1 MTREEFSNSFDTQ
14 LNSFAHAAQ
23 FGNAH
28 AAVDIALNEHEKS
41 LFLTQA
47 QEEEVLSLYTGKNA
61 AGEGFEQTEEIR
73 RYLSTLIKEAEL
85 PPLEASEAHDDEPAV
100 VLPKGMETYSK
111 FFKLPTDLWFITYE
125 AALLTNDSCNNKLDV
140 YPVRQDEYHKLR
152 KNPFRGANNRRALR
166 LDLSEGNVEIIS
178 TKGVTSYYV
187 RYLRKLNPIVLTDLD
202 SEASINGISEAT
214 DCELPDFLHQRILE
228 RAVMLALRSKGI
240 RLDNNE
246 NR

>member
-14 LNSFAHAAQ
+14 LNSFAHVAQ

-28 AAVDIALNEHEKS
+28 AAVDIVLNEHEKS

-85 PPLEASEAHDDEPAV
+85 SPLEASEAHDDEPAV

-140 YPVRQDEYHKLR
+140 YPVRQDEYHKLS
-152 KNPFRGANNRRALR
+152 KNPFRGANDRRALR

-178 TKGVTSYYV
+178 TKGITSYYV
-187 RYLRKLNPIVLTDLD
+187 RYLRKLNPIVLIDFG
-202 SEASINGISEAT
+202 SEISVNGVSQAT

-228 RAVMLALRSKGI
+228 RAVMLALRAKGV
-240 RLDNNE
+240 RLENNE

>member
-14 LNSFAHAAQ
+14 LNSFAHVAQ

-28 AAVDIALNEHEKS
+28 AAVDIVLNEHEKS
-41 LFLTQA
+41 LFLTQS
-47 QEEEVLSLYTGKNA
+47 QEEEILSLYTGKNA

-125 AALLTNDSCNNKLDV
+125 AALLTDGSCNDKLNV
-140 YPVRQDEYHKLR
+140 YPVRQDEYHKIR
-152 KNPFRGANNRRALR
+152 KNPFRGANDRRALR

-178 TKGVTSYYV
+178 TKVVTSYYV
-187 RYLRKLNPIVLTDLD
+187 RYLRKLNPIVLIDFGN
-202 SEASINGISEAT
+202 EISINGISQAT

-240 RLDNNE
+240 RLENNE